1 MKRILRVMAA
11 LLTALLFVLCCTG
24 CAVSRPVYASP
35 RASRVVAKAG
45 DVKILYEELYFI
57 TMNRIADLKRT
68 YGEDVLSDE
77 AQRAAL
83 ETFVWENLCTRETAL
98 ISLGYEYGLD
108 VHKGDIADNVQL
120 CVDDVLENDFAGD
133 REAYI
138 ESLAE
143 MYMTDHYARTYLGV
157 GDYLANAIVLEMLYR
172 GEVETDD
179 AAVLATL
186 KSDSFIRT
194 VHVFVDKTHES
205 YTAQEHRAHA
215 EEIYA
220 AVSAATT
227 NEARYDAMYEAIG
240 GKYNHDF
247 GDPLGNGYYF
257 PRGEMKAAYEN
268 AAFALEEYEVSPVV
282 ETEEG
287 YYVIMRL
294 PKNEAYITQ
303 HFETLKTKSYFVT
316 LNQKV
321 DEKLAAMTLEK
332 TRFGEK
338 LDLTALSPID
348 PDGGTAVLIAG
359 FTAVGVAVCG
369 VAAIVVV
376 RLARR
381 RGKASSR

>member
-1 MKRILRVMAA
+1 MKRILRVTAA
-11 LLTALLFVLCCTG
+11 FLSLLLLLLCCTG
-24 CAVSRPVYASP
+24 CAASRPVYASP
-35 RASRVVAKAG
+35 RALRVVATAG
-45 DVKILYEELYFI
+45 DVDILYEELYFI
-57 TMNRIADLKRT
+57 TMNRIAEMKST
-68 YGEDVLSDE
+68 YGEDVLADGSARAE
-77 AQRAAL
+77 LQR
-83 ETFVWENLCTRETAL
+83 FVWDNLCTRETAL

-108 VHKGDIADNVQL
+108 VHKGEIADNVQL
-120 CVDDVLENDFAGD
+120 SIDDILENDFGGD
-133 REAYI
+133 REAYV

-194 VHVFVDKTHES
+194 VHVFVDKTNGA
-205 YTAQEHRAHA
+205 YTKEQHRAHA

-227 NEARYDAMYEAIG
+227 NEARYDAMYDAIG
-240 GKYNHDF
+240 GRYNYDF
-247 GDPLGNGYYF
+247 GDPLGHGYYF
-257 PRGEMKAAYEN
+257 PRGEMKAAYED
-268 AAFALEEYEVSPVV
+268 AAFALAEYEVSPVV
-282 ETEEG
+282 ETEDG

-294 PKNEAYITQ
+294 PKSDAYINE

-316 LNQKV
+316 LNQRV
-321 DEKLAAMTLEK
+321 EEKLAGMTLER

-348 PDGGTAVLIAG
+348 PDGGTAVLVAG
-359 FTAVGVAVCG
+359 FVALAVIVCG
-369 VAAIVVV
+369 VVVLV
-376 RLARR
+376 AMKFSRR
-381 RGKASSR
+381 RGKVKSR